1 MSTIVNKIH
10 ISQRSTAI
18 CVMICNISK
27 KIKNKPK
34 CQRKIV
40 EIVKMP
46 GMIIMDLQQNKL
58 YQREQKCQRNEYI
71 ITDRKK
77 KPY

>member
-1 MSTIVNKIH
+1 
-10 ISQRSTAI
+10 
-18 CVMICNISK
+18 MICNIFK

-58 YQREQKCQRNEYI
+58 YQREQKCPRNEYI

-77 KPY
+77 KPYKTELYC

>member
-1 MSTIVNKIH
+1 
-10 ISQRSTAI
+10 
-18 CVMICNISK
+18 MICNIFK
-27 KIKNKPK
+27 KNQNKPK

-46 GMIIMDLQQNKL
+46 GMIIMELQQNKL

-77 KPY
+77 RNLTKLKYIVSII

>member
-1 MSTIVNKIH
+1 
-10 ISQRSTAI
+10 
-18 CVMICNISK
+18 MICNIFK
-27 KIKNKPK
+27 KIKNK
-34 CQRKIV
+34 RKIV